1 LSQKNLDLRFAA
13 LLAVLLGTCA
23 GASINIDDARG
34 VGNVVGGELLKVE
47 AAETAETEE
56 EGELLLLLIPVLVLE
71 VSEEVV
77 AAVTVL
83 DAEEEEDDDDDAED
97 NDDDNNG
104 LGLAGAVAD

>member
-47 AAETAETEE
+47 AAETEE